1 VSSNGHYSIFGPRG
15 GRLVAKKQYI
25 QKVKVR
31 KSFLADT
38 YPNMALDGQLEAFG
52 RRLYGSQFVGGQV
65 LDETA
70 TDYVIEI
77 GFWAVTE

>member
-1 VSSNGHYSIFGPRG
+1 MSNNGHYNIFGPRG
-15 GRLVAKKQYI
+15 ERLVTKKQYI
-25 QKVKVR
+25 QRVKVK

-38 YPNMALDGQLEAFG
+38 YPNQPLDSQLEAFG
-52 RRLYGSQFVGGQV
+52 RKLYGSQFVGGQV

-77 GFWAVTE
+77 GFWAVTT